1 MLALLAVLSTMHYE
15 ADVTPGGGDYVDVPF
30 VVPAGTVEI
39 QVSHTDGSDFVILD
53 WGVWS
58 PEGFRGWGG
67 GLTDDAIIGVAQS
80 SRSYISGPI
89 TPGTWTVSIGKAKV
103 DPATGG
109 HYAIDVICRDNATL
123 TVLPKAADAP
133 VVLSSERRWYRG
145 DFHVHS
151 EQSGDATAT
160 FAQIATLAQSRGLDF
175 VNLSDHNTS
184 SQLPLIAA
192 LQPTLPNFLFLRGAE
207 ITTYQGHGNSVGTTG
222 YVDHRIG
229 FNGRT
234 IDAVLD
240 DVAAQGAIFIV
251 NHPALEL
258 GGACIGC
265 SWKHDIDWTKVAGI
279 EVLTGKWDLTERLF
293 TPGAIA
299 MWDAALD
306 QGARIAAIGGSDDH
320 RAGAGTGSTDTP
332 LGSPTTLVL
341 ADALSEAAII
351 EGIRAGRTIV
361 QLRGP
366 DDPRVELTLGD
377 AQIGDTV
384 GEIEAA
390 ELRVHVTGGAGN
402 FAQLWR
408 DGVKTSQVEITSDDF
423 THVFDDG
430 TAGAHRYRVEL
441 INDTNNRIVI
451 TSHIYATVVPGGC
464 GCAASGP
471 FGTGLLAL
479 LVALTARAGRRVR
492 RACAATCLCDD
503 HASRASTGL

>member
-1 MLALLAVLSTMHYE
+1 MIAFLAVLSTMHYE
-15 ADVTPGGGDYVDVPF
+15 SDVAPSGGDYVDVPF

-39 QVSHTDGSDFVILD
+39 QISHTDGSDFVILD

-67 GLTDDAIIGVAQS
+67 GLEDDAVIGVLQS
-80 SRSYISGPI
+80 SRGYLAGPI

-103 DPATGG
+103 DPVAGG
-109 HYAIDVICRDNATL
+109 HYAIDVTCHDTATL
-123 TVLPKAADAP
+123 PIAPKAAFTP
-133 VVLSSERRWYRG
+133 VVLSTERRWYKG

-160 FAQIATLAQSRGLDF
+160 FAQISTLARSRGLDF
-175 VNLSDHNTS
+175 INLSDHNTS
-184 SQLPLIAA
+184 AQLPLIAA
-192 LQPTLPNFLFLRGAE
+192 VQPMLPDLLFLRGAE

-229 FNGRT
+229 LGGRT
-234 IDAVLD
+234 IGAVLD

-251 NHPALEL
+251 NHPALDL
-258 GGACIGC
+258 GGVCIGC
-265 SWKHDIDWTKVAGI
+265 AWEHDIDWTKVAGI

-293 TPGAIA
+293 TPGALA

-320 RAGAGTGSTDTP
+320 RAGAGTGTTDTP

-341 ADALSEAAII
+341 ADNLSEAAII

-366 DDPRVELTLGD
+366 DDPRVEVTLGD
-377 AQIGDTV
+377 AEIGDTV

-390 ELRVHVTGGAGN
+390 ELRVHITGGAGN

-408 DGVKTSQVEITSDDF
+408 DGVKASQVEITSDDF
-423 THVFDDG
+423 THTFVDE
-430 TAGAHRYRVEL
+430 TSGAHRYRIEL
-441 INDTNNRIVI
+441 ITDANQRIVI

-471 FGTGLLAL
+471 LGTGVLAL
-479 LVALTARAGRRVR
+479 LVALGAGVGRISRRAARA
-492 RACAATCLCDD
+492 T
-503 HASRASTGL
+503 TP